1 MEKGPLWLIY
11 LYIRIKRRWFSIA
24 FLWKS
29 MKSHE
34 VTISPIR
41 YIFHG
46 KLASFKPP
54 WFGGGHPQQRRKAS
68 KGPMAPGRSA
78 SHPVCSNGPLL
89 APSDPSWATNRATR
103 GTQAWWSLVETWVY
117 LAEVC
122 KRLLGSIPRKCWFE
136 WENIMEIYDIY
147 IYRAEFLQDFNLWR
161 HWNDGLYI
169 GKTPMM
175 VK

>member
-1 MEKGPLWLIY
+1 MVDLPIY
-11 LYIRIKRRWFSIA
+11 SNQKT
-24 FLWKS
+24 
-29 MKSHE
+29 M
-34 VTISPIR
+34 
-41 YIFHG
+41 IFHRFFM
-46 KLASFKPP
+46 KIHEIPWSHHKPNTVHFP
-54 WFGGGHPQQRRKAS
+54 WKTRFVQTPVVWRRTSPAAQESLQGPHGAGPFGV
-68 KGPMAPGRSA
+68 APG
-78 SHPVCSNGPLL
+78 VFQ
-89 APSDPSWATNRATR
+89 WAIAGAVGSELGNQSGNPGDA
-103 GTQAWWSLVETWVY
+103 GVWSLVETWVY

-147 IYRAEFLQDFNLWR
+147 IYIYRAEFLQDFNLWR

>member
-1 MEKGPLWLIY
+1 MVDLSIY
-11 LYIRIKRRWFSIA
+11 SNQKTMIFHRFFINHH
-24 FLWKS
+24 
-29 MKSHE
+29 KSH
-34 VTISPIR
+34 
-41 YIFHG
+41 H
-46 KLASFKPP
+46 KPNIVNFP
-54 WFGGGHPQQRRKAS
+54 WKTRFVQTPVGAGGHPQQRRKAS

-103 GTQAWWSLVETWVY
+103 GTQAWWSLVGTWVY

-147 IYRAEFLQDFNLWR
+147 IYI
-161 HWNDGLYI
+161 GLNFYKASTCDDT
-169 GKTPMM
+169 GMM
-175 VK
+175 VYI